1 MNNRDIRDDP
11 ARTES
16 PSRAGDAEDVRV
28 KWQAPERV
36 ENESHVHYERKPLGE
51 AHVRRETETV
61 QDNGHNRSTERGTSW
76 TSVILGWLT
85 ALGAGL
91 ILAGIVSGI
100 MGAMLGAGQTAR
112 GAATESGTAG
122 LIGLLITLCLAFLI
136 GGYCAGRMASRSGA
150 KHGLLVAALALL
162 VTLVLAGVGALLGT
176 SLIDNLSG
184 VTLPKLPADVPRQ
197 TLGTIMTVAGILAL
211 LFPFIGGA
219 LGGWWGAKTGRQ
231 RAQQVEVDSRV
242 KYREHIAGEHE

>member
-1 MNNRDIRDDP
+1 MTP
-11 ARTES
+11 ES
-16 PSRAGDAEDVRV
+16 PPYRAEGARDERHSPKRV
-28 KWQAPERV
+28 ERV
-36 ENESHVHYERKPLGE
+36 ENESHVHYERKPVDK
-51 AHVRRETETV
+51 AHVQRETTV
-61 QDNGHNRSTERGTSW
+61 RQANQHQYADRGTSW

-136 GGYCAGRMASRSGA
+136 GGYCAGRMASRAGA

-162 VTLVLAGVGALLGT
+162 ATLVLAGVGALLGT